1 MNEHLGRHCLSTRLE
16 ESGQN
21 VHPKEDRLI
30 LVAGATGY
38 VGGRLVPRLLQAGY
52 RVRCL
57 RRTPGNIQHE
67 PWLPL
72 VECVEGDVLR
82 PETLRPAM
90 EGVVAVYYLVHSMG
104 SGRNFAE
111 QDLAGARECATA
123 AKVGGV
129 RRIIYLGGLGDPGAK
144 LSAHLRSRQQTGT
157 ALRDAGVPVTE
168 FRAAVIIGSGS
179 LSFELIRYLSERL
192 PVMICPRWVYT
203 RIQPIAIQN
212 VIDYLVAALQQP
224 ESAGR
229 IIEIGAEDVLS
240 YGGLMKT
247 YASVRGLK
255 RYLLPVPFLTP
266 RLSSYWV
273 RLVTPFSVSLARPL
287 IEGLRNEVIVRDN
300 AAREIFPEVQLLDCK
315 TAVEVALAD
324 GEAKQLVESLGRSAI
339 PSSQQPSVTM
349 RTEEGMIVERRRR
362 SVNASVDKVYSIIAK
377 MGGERS
383 WPALNWAW
391 QLRGWIDHV
400 LGGVGMR
407 RARGDTLRIGETLD
421 FWRIEAVEAG
431 RSIRLRA
438 EMKLPGKGWLQ
449 FQVEPES
456 AMRSELIQTAL
467 FEPKGVAGV
476 LYWFFLYPVHRLI
489 FSGMIQRIAEA
500 AEAPVVVLKRRKDKN
515 PAMDQRL

>member
-1 MNEHLGRHCLSTRLE
+1 M
-16 ESGQN
+16 
-21 VHPKEDRLI
+21 
-30 LVAGATGY
+30 
-38 VGGRLVPRLLQAGY
+38 GY

-57 RRTPGNIQHE
+57 VRKPENIQREH
-67 PWLPL
+67 WLPL
-72 VECVEGDVLR
+72 VECVKGDVLR
-82 PETLRPAM
+82 PETLRLAM
-90 EGVVAVYYLVHSMG
+90 EGVAAVYYLIHSIG
-104 SGRNFAE
+104 NGRDFAE
-111 QDLAGARECATA
+111 QDLAAARHCAIA
-123 AKVGGV
+123 AKGQGV
-129 RRIIYLGGLGDPGAK
+129 RRIIYLGGLGDPAAK
-144 LSAHLRSRQQTGT
+144 LSAHLRSRQETGT

-212 VIDYLVAALQQP
+212 VLDYLVAALQQP

-229 IIEIGAEDVLS
+229 IIEIGGEDVLT
-240 YGGLMKT
+240 YGGLMET

-287 IEGLRNEVIVRDN
+287 IEGLRNEVIVRGK
-300 AAREIFPEVQLLDCK
+300 AAREIFPEVQLLDGK
-315 TAVEVALAD
+315 TAVELALLS
-324 GEAKQLVESLGRSAI
+324 GEVKQLANSLGKLAI
-339 PSSQQPSVTM
+339 PSNQQPSVSM
-349 RTEEGMIVERRRR
+349 RTEEGMILERRRR
-362 SVNASVDKVYSIIAK
+362 SVNASAGKVYAVIAE
-377 MGGERS
+377 MGGERG
-383 WPALNWAW
+383 WLALNWAW
-391 QLRGWIDHV
+391 QLRGWIDRI

-407 RARGDTLRIGETLD
+407 RGRGASLRIGEALD

-431 RSIRLRA
+431 RSIRLRG

-449 FQVEPES
+449 FQVEPQS

-467 FEPKGVAGV
+467 FEPKGLAGV
-476 LYWFFLYPVHRLI
+476 LYWFFLYPAHRLI

-500 AEAPVVVLKRRKDKN
+500 AEAPALERRKDKN

>member
-1 MNEHLGRHCLSTRLE
+1 
-16 ESGQN
+16 
-21 VHPKEDRLI
+21 VHPNEDKLI

-38 VGGRLVPRLLQAGY
+38 VGGKLVPRLLQAGY

-57 RRTPGNIQHE
+57 MRRPANIQHE

-90 EGVVAVYYLVHSMG
+90 EGVATVYYLVHSIG
-104 SGRNFAE
+104 SGRDFAE
-111 QDLAGARECATA
+111 QDLAGARHCAKA
-123 AKVGGV
+123 AKAQGV
-129 RRIIYLGGLGDPGAK
+129 RRIIYLGGLGDPAAK
-144 LSAHLRSRQQTGT
+144 LSAHLRSRQETGT
-157 ALRDAGVPVTE
+157 ALCDAGVPVTE

-212 VIDYLVAALQQP
+212 VLDYLVAALQQP
-224 ESAGR
+224 DSAGR
-229 IIEIGAEDVLS
+229 IIEIGGEDVLS
-240 YGGLMKT
+240 YGGLMET

-287 IEGLRNEVIVRDN
+287 IEGLRNEVIVRGN

-315 TAVEVALAD
+315 TAVEVALAS
-324 GEAKQLVESLGRSAI
+324 GEAKQLASSLGSFAI
-339 PSSQQPSVTM
+339 PSSQQPSVSM
-349 RTEEGMIVERRRR
+349 RREEGMILERRRR
-362 SVNASVDKVYSIIAK
+362 SVNASADKVYSIIAK
-377 MGGERS
+377 MGGERGGL
-383 WPALNWAW
+383 ALNWAW
-391 QLRGWIDHV
+391 QLRGWIDGL

-407 RARGDTLRIGETLD
+407 RGKGGGLRIGEALD

-449 FQVEPES
+449 FQVEPQS

-467 FEPKGVAGV
+467 FEPKGLAGV
-476 LYWFFLYPVHRLI
+476 LYWFFLYPVHRLV

-500 AEAPVVVLKRRKDKN
+500 AEAPVVVLVRRKDKN
-515 PAMDQRL
+515 PAIP

>member
-1 MNEHLGRHCLSTRLE
+1 
-16 ESGQN
+16 
-21 VHPKEDRLI
+21 
-30 LVAGATGY
+30 
-38 VGGRLVPRLLQAGY
+38 
-52 RVRCL
+52 L
-57 RRTPGNIQHE
+57 RAPGNIQHE
-67 PWLPL
+67 HWLPL
-72 VECVEGDVLR
+72 VEYVEGDVLR

-123 AKVGGV
+123 AKAAGA

-144 LSAHLRSRQQTGT
+144 LSAHLRSRQQTGA

-212 VIDYLVAALQQP
+212 VLDYLVAALQKP

-229 IIEIGAEDVLS
+229 IIEIGAEDVLN
-240 YGGLMKT
+240 YGALMKT
-247 YASVRGLK
+247 YASARGLK
-255 RYLLPVPFLTP
+255 RYLVLVPFLTP

-300 AAREIFPEVQLLDCK
+300 AARDMFPEVQLLDCK

-339 PSSQQPSVTM
+339 PSSQRPSVTM
-349 RTEEGMIVERRRR
+349 YTEEGMIV
-362 SVNASVDKVYSIIAK
+362 
-377 MGGERS
+377 
-383 WPALNWAW
+383 
-391 QLRGWIDHV
+391 
-400 LGGVGMR
+400 
-407 RARGDTLRIGETLD
+407 
-421 FWRIEAVEAG
+421 
-431 RSIRLRA
+431 
-438 EMKLPGKGWLQ
+438 
-449 FQVEPES
+449 
-456 AMRSELIQTAL
+456 
-467 FEPKGVAGV
+467 
-476 LYWFFLYPVHRLI
+476 
-489 FSGMIQRIAEA
+489 
-500 AEAPVVVLKRRKDKN
+500 
-515 PAMDQRL
+515 